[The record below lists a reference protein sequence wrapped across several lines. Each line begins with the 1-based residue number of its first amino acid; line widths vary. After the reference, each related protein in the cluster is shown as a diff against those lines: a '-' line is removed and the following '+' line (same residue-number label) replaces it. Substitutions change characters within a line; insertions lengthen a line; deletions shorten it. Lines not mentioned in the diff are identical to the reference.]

1 MNSAPTPTL
10 SLGLNVAA
18 EAPRAALDAF
28 GYACLT
34 VAEADGRCLWRTA
47 LARGLMAEYFVGG
60 HFERGYLPP
69 ELLLWLHREALRR
82 RVGAQAVDL
91 TVLAQKPS
99 RFNPTLAAARDPL
112 GTLGTLGTRGTRLS
126 FSLHAAD
133 ADALGEGQWLIVMSQ
148 D

>member
-1 MNSAPTPTL
+1 MNSVPAPTL
-10 SLGLNVAA
+10 SPGVTAGV

-47 LARGLMAEYFVGG
+47 LARSLMAEYFVGG

-69 ELLLWLHREALRR
+69 ELLLWMHREALRR

-99 RFNPTLAAARDPL
+99 RLNPTLAARREPVAA
-112 GTLGTLGTRGTRLS
+112 RGTHLS
-126 FSLHAAD
+126 FSLHAVD
-133 ADALGEGQWLIVMSQ
+133 ADVLGEGQWLIVMSQ